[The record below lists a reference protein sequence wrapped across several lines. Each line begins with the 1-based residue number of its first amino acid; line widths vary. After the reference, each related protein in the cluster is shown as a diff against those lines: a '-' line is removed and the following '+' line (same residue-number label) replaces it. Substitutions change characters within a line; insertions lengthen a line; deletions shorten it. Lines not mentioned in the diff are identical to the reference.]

1 MGFGKAFGFSLLAY
15 IGLNF
20 LFVIIT
26 NTITGDLNNL
36 FSSIGANPLILFI
49 ILLGPVTQTPT
60 TVYSS
65 IASEIGLGSLDA
77 GTIVEYI
84 GYIAAPLVAA
94 IIAGK
99 VGDNK
104 AGSFLGWLITTI
116 VMAII
121 LIILMIVGLPIVG
134 MTTFEILILAVIN
147 GIFYGTFALL
157 FTSTEYY

>member
-26 NTITGDLNNL
+26 NTITGELNTL
-36 FSSIGANPLILFI
+36 FGDIAANPLILFI
-49 ILLGPVTQTPT
+49 ILLGPVTETPT
-60 TVYSS
+60 LVYVS
-65 IASEIGLGSLDA
+65 IISGPFDA
-77 GTIVEYI
+77 GVIVEYI

-104 AGSFLGWLITTI
+104 AGSFLGWFITTI
-116 VMAII
+116 LMAII
-121 LIILMIVGLPIVG
+121 LIMLVIFSILVG
-134 MTTFEILILAVIN
+134 MTTFEVLILAAIN

-157 FTSTEYY
+157 FTTTEYY

>member
-26 NTITGDLNNL
+26 NTITGELNTI
-36 FSSIGANPLILFI
+36 FSNIAANPFILFI
-49 ILLGPVTQTPT
+49 ILLGPVIETPT
-60 TVYSS
+60 AVYLS
-65 IASEIGLGSLDA
+65 IITDMGLGPLTIGS
-77 GTIVEYI
+77 IVEYI

-104 AGSFLGWLITTI
+104 TGSFLGWFIATI

-121 LIILMIVGLPIVG
+121 IIILIIFGILVGI
-134 MTTFEILILAVIN
+134 TTFEVLILAAIN
-147 GIFYGTFALL
+147 GIFYSAFALL

>member
-26 NTITGDLNNL
+26 NTITGELNTL
-36 FSSIGANPLILFI
+36 FSDIAANPFILFI
-49 ILLGPVTQTPT
+49 ILLGPVTETPT
-60 TVYSS
+60 AVYFS
-65 IASEIGLGSLDA
+65 IITEMGLGPLAVGS
-77 GTIVEYI
+77 IVEYI
-84 GYIAAPLVAA
+84 GYIAAPLIAA

-104 AGSFLGWLITTI
+104 TGSFLGWFIAAI

-121 LIILMIVGLPIVG
+121 LIILIIVSILIG
-134 MTTFEILILAVIN
+134 MTTFEVLILAAIN
-147 GIFYGTFALL
+147 GIFYSTFALL
-157 FTSTEYY
+157 FTSTDIY